1 MTGGRATGTVVGG
14 LTAGFCA
21 GTGACANAGPTI
33 SETTLENKKRDLTR
47 RAIGCANPFIFKDNP
62 SLQIAYTR

>member
-1 MTGGRATGTVVGG
+1 MTGGRAVVGG

-47 RAIGCANPFIFKDNP
+47 RDIGCINPFIFKDNLP
-62 SLQIAYTR
+62 CLFSYTR